1 MNPLQ
6 GGVIF
11 RKKVFIADIT
21 MKGMDAYKKILTYE
35 LKSLWFKW
43 QALGKY
49 TSTIFGIK
57 FIGYNNYAV
66 WKQNYYIRW
75 YYMSIA
81 VQIFE
86 GILKIL

>member
-11 RKKVFIADIT
+11 RKEVFIANIT
-21 MKGMDAYKKILTYE
+21 MKGMDAYKNILTYE

-49 TSTIFGIK
+49 TSTVFGIK
-57 FIGYNNYAV
+57 FIGYNNYEI
-66 WKQNYYIRW
+66 WKQNYHIRW

-81 VQIFE
+81 VFE
-86 GILKIL
+86 EF

>member
-1 MNPLQ
+1 MNPLLD
-6 GGVIF
+6 GVIF
-11 RKKVFIADIT
+11 WKEVFIADDIT
-21 MKGMDAYKKILTYE
+21 MKGMDAYKNILTYE

-43 QALGKY
+43 QALGKC
-49 TSTIFGIK
+49 TSTVFGIK
-57 FIGYNNYAV
+57 FIGYNNYDV

-86 GILKIL
+86 EF

>member
-11 RKKVFIADIT
+11 WKEVFIADDIT
-21 MKGMDAYKKILTYE
+21 MKGMDAYKNLLTYE

-49 TSTIFGIK
+49 TLTIFGIK
-57 FIGYNNYAV
+57 FIGYNNYDD
-66 WKQNYYIRW
+66 WKQNYFIRW
-75 YYMSIA
+75 YYLSIA

-86 GILKIL
+86 EF

>member
-11 RKKVFIADIT
+11 WKEVFIADIT
-21 MKGMDAYKKILTYE
+21 MKGMDAYKNILTYE

-49 TSTIFGIK
+49 TSTTFGIK
-57 FIGYNNYAV
+57 FIGYNNYDV

-86 GILKIL
+86 EF